1 MKRTEVQA
9 ALNLLAKLEARSA
22 AEDEEINAV
31 GWVVALFDQG
41 TGSVHMYGPWPK
53 DGAVDASA
61 WAADKVD
68 QFNAIDTSGEPLRSV
83 VFPLLSPTA

>member
-22 AEDEEINAV
+22 AEDEETNAV

-53 DGAVDASA
+53 DGAVDAAA
-61 WAADKVD
+61 WATTTVD
-68 QFNAIDTSGEPLRSV
+68 RFNATDTSGEPLRSV
-83 VFPLLSPTA
+83 VFPLLSPSA

>member
-53 DGAVDASA
+53 DGVLDATT
-61 WAADKVD
+61 WATSKVD